1 MARTLV
7 LLARVF
13 VSFAMMV
20 FAISTCAAQP
30 LPLQYRFIAGKTYV
44 YKHVVDH
51 RAMEGDSESND
62 WPFSISFVHT
72 VVMRV
77 EVERVDDSGNG
88 TLLCTVL
95 DQRYTKPGEG
105 DASAE
110 AQLEF
115 SRTMPEPKAG
125 RHATITISHTL
136 YDVTQKF
143 RVTLSN
149 TWTYLSGETLQISQ
163 SEKDYTEGLKNPN
176 SSGIPWNTDQRL
188 AGEIA
193 AYFRP
198 LPAAAGKSIGMEWK
212 DTSITEQKQIS
223 TGTRK
228 QTTVRSIPTTTTRT
242 CRLLADVNAD
252 TVPCMVLE
260 ETTRSNTQENGTQ
273 ERGWEEQRNRRTHFR
288 ASDGVLLG
296 YESRIEY
303 WPATLNENERRDSA
317 VRATGSSR
325 LTLLREE

>member
-1 MARTLV
+1 
-7 LLARVF
+7 
-13 VSFAMMV
+13 
-20 FAISTCAAQP
+20 
-30 LPLQYRFIAGKTYV
+30 
-44 YKHVVDH
+44 
-51 RAMEGDSESND
+51 
-62 WPFSISFVHT
+62 
-72 VVMRV
+72 
-77 EVERVDDSGNG
+77 VERVDESGNG

-115 SRTMPEPKAG
+115 SRTMPEPNAG
-125 RHATITISHTL
+125 RSATITMSHTL
-136 YDVTQKF
+136 SDVTQKF

-149 TWTYLSGETLQISQ
+149 TGKYLSGGTLQISQ

-198 LPAAAGKSIGMEWK
+198 LPAAAGKSIGMEWF

-223 TGTRK
+223 RGTRK
-228 QTTVRSIPTTTTRT
+228 QSIVRSIPTTTART
-242 CRLLADVNAD
+242 CRLLADVNAGN
-252 TVPCMVLE
+252 VPCLVLE
-260 ETTRSNTQENGTQ
+260 ESTRSNTQEHGTR
-273 ERGWEEQRNRRTHFR
+273 ERGREEQRSRRTYFR
-288 ASDGVLLG
+288 TSDGILLG
-296 YESRIEY
+296 YESRVEY
-303 WPATLNENERRDSA
+303 RPATLHENESADSA